1 MSSSSEI
8 ILHLET
14 STKVCSV
21 ALSKEGKLLVLHET
35 DDSKYE
41 HGEKLT
47 LLIEQCL
54 LESNLLYSD
63 LAAVSIASGPGSY
76 TGLRIGVST
85 AKGLCYGLKIP
96 LIAIDALQSLTAQVV
111 DKYKNLNLCALI
123 DARRMEVFNCIYN
136 NELTPLK
143 AITADIIDETT
154 YSDFEPFV
162 YFGDGAEKLK
172 EIWTSDQ
179 RILDDSI
186 HASAVGQVKL
196 AYDKLKN
203 KDYEDLAYFE
213 PFYLKEFVALKK
225 KNIESTN

>member
-1 MSSSSEI
+1 MNSNSEI

-14 STKVCSV
+14 SSKVCSV

-63 LAAVSIASGPGSY
+63 LAAISIASGPGSY

-96 LIAIDALQSLTAQVV
+96 LIAIDALQSLAAQTI
-111 DKYKNLNLCALI
+111 DKYKNYNLCALI
-123 DARRMEVFNCIYN
+123 DARRMEVFNCVYN
-136 NELTPLK
+136 NELSPLK

-154 YSDFEPFV
+154 YIDFQPFV

-172 EIWTSDQ
+172 EIWASDQ
-179 RILDDSI
+179 RIFDDSI
-186 HASAVGQVKL
+186 HASAKGQVQL
-196 AYDKLKN
+196 AYQKFRI
-203 KDYEDLAYFE
+203 KDFEDVAYFE

-225 KNIESTN
+225 KKADSTK